1 MEEITTLKLKLN
13 DERFIATKWDA
24 DCFEIT
30 LGRTTVTLDKNE
42 LESLISV
49 LTVLKGDN

>member
-1 MEEITTLKLKLN
+1 MEETTTLNLKLN

-42 LESLISV
+42 LEKLISV
-49 LTVLKGDN
+49 LTVLKRR